1 MSHVTQI
8 TIGSMTLNA
17 AQAPASEQNEVM
29 SYISA
34 TVMERVFN
42 LARNGIEQST
52 EKTLILIFM
61 SMPQN
66 VKQRV
71 ETILTGKVT
80 VSGTNTRIS
89 VADFGG
95 KMVEWNTLLAKL
107 LEWNL
112 SDFFIW
118 LQNEIESEKTAAQQ
132 KA

>member
-8 TIGSMTLNA
+8 TIGSMTFNA
-17 AQAPASEQNEVM
+17 AQAPAVEQDELM

-34 TVMERVFN
+34 TAMERVFN
-42 LARNGIEQST
+42 LARNGIEQPS
-52 EKTLILIFM
+52 EKTLVPMFM

-71 ETILTGKVT
+71 AAILTGKVT
-80 VSGTNTRIS
+80 VSGTNTRVS

-95 KMVEWNTLLAKL
+95 KMVEWNILLAKL

-112 SDFFIW
+112 SDFFTW
-118 LQNEIESEKTAAQQ
+118 LQSEVEEEKPAARE
-132 KA
+132 KV